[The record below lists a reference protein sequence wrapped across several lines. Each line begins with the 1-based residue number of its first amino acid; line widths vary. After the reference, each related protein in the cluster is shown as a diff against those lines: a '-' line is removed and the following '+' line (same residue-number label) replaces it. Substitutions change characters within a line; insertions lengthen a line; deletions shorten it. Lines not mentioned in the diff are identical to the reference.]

1 MDKAAPSSDYDV
13 EQTLGFRIAKT
24 RRKLYA
30 RFRDALA
37 PYGLTPPQFGI
48 YAFLWKRDGVSQK
61 ELSAWSEMD
70 RTTIC
75 GVIDR
80 LTAAGL
86 VERRAHPSDRRA
98 YLICLTE
105 QGRALQP
112 EIASVARR
120 IQDGFTA
127 RLSPEELATLYLL
140 LDKIRV

>member
-1 MDKAAPSSDYDV
+1 MNRTDTLTDFDV
-13 EQTLGFRIAKT
+13 EQTLGFRIAKA
-24 RRKLYA
+24 RRRLYA
-30 RFRDALA
+30 RFRDVFA

-48 YAFLWKRDGVSQK
+48 YARLWKRDGVSQK

-80 LTAAGL
+80 LAAAGL
-86 VERRAHPSDRRA
+86 VERRPHPDDRRA
-98 YLICLTE
+98 YLIYLTE

-112 EIASVARR
+112 EIAEVARKA
-120 IQDGFTA
+120 QAGFTA
-127 RLSPEELATLYLL
+127 RLTPEELDTLNLL

>member
-1 MDKAAPSSDYDV
+1 MNRTDTLTDFDV

-24 RRKLYA
+24 RRRLYA
-30 RFRDALA
+30 RFRDAFA

-48 YAFLWKRDGVSQK
+48 YARLWKRDGVSQK

-80 LTAAGL
+80 LAAAGL
-86 VERRAHPSDRRA
+86 VERRPHPDDRRA
-98 YLICLTE
+98 YLIYLTE

-112 EIASVARR
+112 EIAEVARKA
-120 IQDGFTA
+120 QAGFTA
-127 RLSPEELATLYLL
+127 RLTPEELGTLNLL
-140 LDKIRV
+140 LDKIRA